1 MTNLVPVNGN
11 NELIEFS
18 DEQKEIIKGTVAQGL
33 SDFEFKFFLEVAKRS
48 GLDPFQRQ
56 IHAVKR
62 QGKLCIQTGIDGF
75 RVIAARTREYAG
87 QEEKD
92 FEYEGNG
99 KFPVRARCTVYR
111 LVQGHRVP
119 FTATCRWAEFYPGDK
134 QGFMWRDK
142 PEVMLGKCV
151 EAQALRMA
159 FPAETKGL
167 YEEAELQRPV
177 KDGPTR
183 ADRLNKPKDVSE
195 AVEVEKDD
203 SGPNME
209 ASEQSPSEVL
219 IKGKRISEHT
229 IEELQALLDWAD
241 KNKYQAKK
249 LQPQIDAIYAHL
261 EKVEQ

>member
-1 MTNLVPVNGN
+1 MSNLVSVNGN
-11 NELIEFS
+11 GDLIEFS

-92 FEYEGNG
+92 FEYEGNS
-99 KFPVRARCTVYR
+99 KFPTKARCTVYR
-111 LVQGHRVP
+111 LVQGHRVS

-177 KDGPTR
+177 KEGPTR
-183 ADRLNKPKDVSE
+183 ADLLNKPKDIPEVVEADTSDLSE
-195 AVEVEKDD
+195 
-203 SGPNME
+203 
-209 ASEQSPSEVL
+209 SEETSEGNPSEVL
-219 IKGKRISEHT
+219 IKGKRVADHT
-229 IEELQALLDWAD
+229 TEELQALLDWAD

-249 LQPQIDAIYAHL
+249 LKPQIDAIYAHL
-261 EKVEQ
+261 ESVES